1 MIIEYHPD
9 LEAELA
15 EIITYY
21 NERSPRLGDDF
32 LNEFERHVLRIAAMP
47 TRWMVIRGE
56 IRRTLMKRFP
66 YVILFR
72 IIDASVI
79 RITVVKHERRHP
91 AYGIHRR

>member
-1 MIIEYHPD
+1 MRIEYHPD

-15 EIITYY
+15 EIRCYY
-21 NERSPRLGDDF
+21 NDRSPRLGDDF
-32 LNEFERHVLRIAAMP
+32 VDDLERHVMRIAARP
-47 TRWMVIRGE
+47 ERWMIVRGD
-56 IRRTLMKRFP
+56 IRRTLMRRFP

-72 IIDASVI
+72 ILNGLVI